1 MGSPVKTVL
10 ELLVLYVVLYV
21 ELYVDSKQNV
31 VSIVLFIAGKT
42 KLFPEY
48 FRLTN
53 SVWSYEFRL
62 KISFHQPAAWT
73 ITISK
78 EQQTTWHEVPIIKE
92 ISWKSESY
100 YEDKEVIQDVMKE
113 LSQWHSSSK

>member
-53 SVWSYEFRL
+53 SV
-62 KISFHQPAAWT
+62 
-73 ITISK
+73 
-78 EQQTTWHEVPIIKE
+78 
-92 ISWKSESY
+92 
-100 YEDKEVIQDVMKE
+100 
-113 LSQWHSSSK
+113 

>member
-31 VSIVLFIAGKT
+31 VSIALLIAGKT

-53 SVWSYEFRL
+53 SV
-62 KISFHQPAAWT
+62 
-73 ITISK
+73 
-78 EQQTTWHEVPIIKE
+78 
-92 ISWKSESY
+92 
-100 YEDKEVIQDVMKE
+100 
-113 LSQWHSSSK
+113 